1 MKDLIKPESIAIGQ
15 FKNPNSTNNTIFAA
29 NYSLSNTNTMKNK
42 PYFTKALFATIM
54 AIFVSFATA
63 TAQCTIPIA
72 PGQSYFEDFE
82 SGQMECWTVETTSS
96 ATWAVMGGTNTNVVA
111 FQNASAGDEAR
122 LVSPTF
128 DLTGSS
134 SATFSFAY
142 AMMGLYDA
150 DELTVSYRT
159 SPTDSWHQLGS
170 YSFSD
175 WSNTYDELF
184 TLNELSSTFQIS
196 FLGHSNGGFYI
207 FIDDIEIATAGGCV
221 RPANLQVTEIT
232 TTSALLGWSVVGNE
246 ENWTIELNGHTRT
259 VDVQPYL
266 VDDLE
271 PQTVYTIRVRANCGD
286 GMESEWSYP
295 LTFKTLCSVI
305 TITDDQPYFDDFEA
319 SEDFVCWQSE
329 ILSGD
334 DGWVIDPG
342 YLILNNTAFF
352 IWLGEEAMLVSAPLD
367 ITSVTNP
374 ILTFNH
380 RQRSLGQ
387 FVDELSVW
395 YATSINDYWHLLGDY
410 TYACEDWETI
420 TLTLPEASDAY
431 LIAFKG
437 KSNDA
442 DGVYVDDVWVGNDP
456 GVGIG
461 EISTLVTTVSP
472 NPTTGSVTIESSAA
486 DGDVTVFDLFGRQVM
501 SATLHNSRA
510 ELDLSA
516 FAKGV
521 YVARISSEV
530 GTSTIKLV
538 KE

>member
-1 MKDLIKPESIAIGQ
+1 MR
-15 FKNPNSTNNTIFAA
+15 
-29 NYSLSNTNTMKNK
+29 NK
-42 PYFTKALFATIM
+42 HYYTKALFVTVMTI
-54 AIFVSFATA
+54 FFGTVTA
-63 TAQCTIPIA
+63 TAQCTIPIP
-72 PGQSYFEDFE
+72 PGQSYVEDFQ
-82 SGQMECWTVETTSS
+82 SGEMECWTVETTSS
-96 ATWAVMGGTNTNVVA
+96 ATWAVMQGTGSNVVA
-111 FQNASAGDEAR
+111 FQNASAGQEAR

-128 DLTGSS
+128 DLTGSN

-150 DELTVSYRT
+150 DELIVSYRT

-175 WSNTYDELF
+175 WANTYDESF
-184 TLNELSSTFQIS
+184 TIDDLSDTFQVS
-196 FLGHSNGGFYI
+196 FLGHSNGGYYI
-207 FIDDIEIATAGGCV
+207 FIDDIEIASAGGCA

-232 TTSALLGWSVVGNE
+232 TTSALLGWSVTGNE
-246 ENWTIELNGHTRT
+246 EGWTIELNGNTRT

-266 VDDLE
+266 MEGLQ
-271 PQTVYTIRVRANCGD
+271 PQTEYIFRVRAKCG
-286 GMESEWSYP
+286 GGLESEWSQP
-295 LTFKTLCSVI
+295 TTFKTMCDVI
-305 TITDDQPYFDDFEA
+305 IVNDEQPYFDDFEA

-329 ILSGD
+329 ILSGN

-342 YLILNNTAFF
+342 YLFPNNTAFF

-367 ITSVTNP
+367 ITAVTEP
-374 ILTFNH
+374 VLTFNH

-395 YATSINDYWHLLGDY
+395 YATSINDYWHLLGEY

-420 TLTLPEASDAY
+420 TLDLPEASDAY

-437 KSNDA
+437 KSNNA

-456 GVGIG
+456 GVGVG
-461 EISTLVTTVSP
+461 EISTLAATVSP
-472 NPTTGSVTIESSAA
+472 NPTTGNVTIEANA
-486 DGDVTVFDLFGRQVM
+486 TDGDVTVFDLFGRQVM
-501 SATLHNSRA
+501 SATLHDGRA

-516 FAKGV
+516 FVKGV
-521 YVARISSEV
+521 YVARISSEA

>member
-1 MKDLIKPESIAIGQ
+1 MKSKHY
-15 FKNPNSTNNTIFAA
+15 STK
-29 NYSLSNTNTMKNK
+29 S
-42 PYFTKALFATIM
+42 LFAIIM
-54 AIFVSFATA
+54 AMFFSTVTA
-63 TAQCTIPIA
+63 TAQCTIPIP
-72 PGQSYFEDFE
+72 PGQSYIEDFQ
-82 SGQMECWTVETTSS
+82 SGEMECWTVETTSS
-96 ATWAVMGGTNTNVVA
+96 ATWAVMQGTGSNVVA
-111 FQNASAGDEAR
+111 FQNASEGQEAR

-128 DLTGSS
+128 DLTGSN

-150 DELTVSYRT
+150 DELIVSYRT

-175 WSNTYDELF
+175 WANTYNELF
-184 TLNELSSTFQIS
+184 TLDELSSTFQIS
-196 FLGHSNGGFYI
+196 FLGHSNGGYYI
-207 FIDDIEIATAGGCV
+207 FVDDIEIASAGGCA
-221 RPANLQVTEIT
+221 RPVNLQATEVTAFT
-232 TTSALLGWSVVGNE
+232 ALLAWTSVGNE
-246 ENWTIELNGHTRT
+246 ESWTIDQNGHQAT
-259 VDVQPYL
+259 VTSQPYL
-266 VDDLE
+266 MENLE
-271 PQTVYTIRVRANCGD
+271 PNTEYTVRVKANCGE
-286 GMESEWSYP
+286 GLESEWSYP
-295 LTFKTLCSVI
+295 LTFTTLCDVI
-305 TITDDQPYFDDFEA
+305 TVTDDQPYFDDFEA
-319 SEDFVCWQSE
+319 SENFVCWQSE
-329 ILSGD
+329 ILSGE
-334 DGWVIDPG
+334 DGWVMDPG
-342 YLILNNTAFF
+342 YLFPNNTAFF

-367 ITSVTNP
+367 ITAVTNP

-420 TLTLPEASDAY
+420 TLALPEASDAY

-442 DGVYVDDVWVGNDP
+442 DGVYVDDVWVGNNP
-456 GVGIG
+456 SVGID
-461 EISTLVTTVSP
+461 EQSTFAATVSP
-472 NPTTGSVTIESSAA
+472 NPTTGWVVVETNANEGQVI
-486 DGDVTVFDLFGRQVM
+486 VFDMLGKQMLTASV
-501 SATLHNSRA
+501 SDGRA

-530 GTSTIKLV
+530 GTTTIKLV

>member
-1 MKDLIKPESIAIGQ
+1 
-15 FKNPNSTNNTIFAA
+15 
-29 NYSLSNTNTMKNK
+29 MKNK
-42 PYFTKALFATIM
+42 HYFTKALFATMM
-54 AIFVSFATA
+54 AFFFVATA

-72 PGQSYFEDFE
+72 PGQSYIEDFQ
-82 SGQMECWTVETTSS
+82 SGEMECWTVETTSS
-96 ATWAVMGGTNTNVVA
+96 ATWAVMQGTGSNVVA
-111 FQNASAGDEAR
+111 FQNASSGQEAR

-128 DLTGSS
+128 DLTGSN

-150 DELTVSYRT
+150 DELIVSYRT

-184 TLNELSSTFQIS
+184 TLDELSSTFQVS
-196 FLGHSNGGFYI
+196 FLGHSNGGYYI
-207 FIDDIEIATAGGCV
+207 FIDDIEIASAGGCA
-221 RPANLQVTEIT
+221 RPVNLQATEIT
-232 TTSALLGWSVVGNE
+232 AFTAVLSWTSVGNE
-246 ENWTIELNGHTRT
+246 ESWTIDQNGHQAT
-259 VDVQPYL
+259 VTSQPYL
-266 VDDLE
+266 MENLE
-271 PQTVYTIRVRANCGD
+271 PNTEYTVRVKANCGE
-286 GMESEWSYP
+286 GLESEWSYP
-295 LTFKTLCSVI
+295 LTFKTLCDVI
-305 TITDDQPYFDDFEA
+305 TVTDDEPYFDDFEA

-329 ILSGD
+329 ILSGE
-334 DGWVIDPG
+334 DGWVVDPG

-367 ITSVTNP
+367 ITAVSNP

-420 TLTLPEASDAY
+420 TLALPEASDAY

-437 KSNDA
+437 KSNEA
-442 DGVYVDDVWVGNDP
+442 DGVYVDDVWVGNDS
-456 GVGIG
+456 GVGVD
-461 EISTLVTTVSP
+461 EQPALAATVSP
-472 NPTTGSVTIESSAA
+472 NPTTSKVMVETNANEGQVI
-486 DGDVTVFDLFGRQVM
+486 VFDMFGKQMLTASVV
-501 SATLHNSRA
+501 NGRA
-510 ELDLSA
+510 ELDLSV

-521 YVARISSEV
+521 YVARISSEA

>member
-1 MKDLIKPESIAIGQ
+1 
-15 FKNPNSTNNTIFAA
+15 
-29 NYSLSNTNTMKNK
+29 MKNK
-42 PYFTKALFATIM
+42 HYFTKALFATMM
-54 AIFVSFATA
+54 AFFSIATA

-72 PGQSYFEDFE
+72 PGQSYIEDFQ
-82 SGQMECWTVETTSS
+82 SGEMECWTVETTSS
-96 ATWAVMGGTNTNVVA
+96 ATWAVMQGTGSNVVA
-111 FQNASAGDEAR
+111 FQNASSGQEAR

-128 DLTGSS
+128 DLTGSN

-150 DELTVSYRT
+150 DELIVSYRT
-159 SPTDSWHQLGS
+159 SPTDNWHQLGS

-184 TLNELSSTFQIS
+184 TLDELSSTFQVS
-196 FLGHSNGGFYI
+196 FLGHSNGGYYI
-207 FIDDIEIATAGGCV
+207 FIDDIEIASAGGCA
-221 RPANLQVTEIT
+221 RPVNLQVTEIT
-232 TTSALLGWSVVGNE
+232 AFTALLAWTSVGNE
-246 ENWTIELNGHTRT
+246 ESWTIDQNGHQAT
-259 VDVQPYL
+259 VTSQPYL
-266 VDDLE
+266 MENLE
-271 PQTVYTIRVRANCGD
+271 PNTEYTVRVKANCGE
-286 GMESEWSYP
+286 GLESEWSYP
-295 LTFKTLCSVI
+295 LTFKTLCDVI
-305 TITDDQPYFDDFEA
+305 TVTDDEPYFDDFEA

-329 ILSGD
+329 ILSGE
-334 DGWVIDPG
+334 DGWVVDPG

-367 ITSVTNP
+367 ITAVSNP

-420 TLTLPEASDAY
+420 TLALPEASDAY

-437 KSNDA
+437 KSNEA
-442 DGVYVDDVWVGNDP
+442 DGVYVDDVWVGNNP
-456 GVGIG
+456 GVGVD
-461 EISTLVTTVSP
+461 EQSALAATVSP
-472 NPTTGSVTIESSAA
+472 NPTTGKVMVETNANE
-486 DGDVTVFDLFGRQVM
+486 GRVVVFDVLGKQMLTASVI
-501 SATLHNSRA
+501 NGRA

-521 YVARISSEV
+521 YVTRISSEA

>member
-1 MKDLIKPESIAIGQ
+1 
-15 FKNPNSTNNTIFAA
+15 
-29 NYSLSNTNTMKNK
+29 MKNK
-42 PYFTKALFATIM
+42 HYFTKALFATMM
-54 AIFVSFATA
+54 AFFFVATA

-72 PGQSYFEDFE
+72 PGQSYIEDFQ
-82 SGQMECWTVETTSS
+82 SGEMECWTVETTSS
-96 ATWAVMGGTNTNVVA
+96 ATWAVMQGTGSNVVA
-111 FQNASAGDEAR
+111 FQNASSGQEAR

-128 DLTGSS
+128 DLTGSN

-150 DELTVSYRT
+150 DELIVSYRT

-184 TLNELSSTFQIS
+184 TLDELSSTFQVS
-196 FLGHSNGGFYI
+196 FLGHSNGGYYI
-207 FIDDIEIATAGGCV
+207 FIDDIEIASAGGCA
-221 RPANLQVTEIT
+221 RPVNLQATEIT
-232 TTSALLGWSVVGNE
+232 AFTALLAWTSVGNE
-246 ENWTIELNGHTRT
+246 ESWTIDQNGHQAT
-259 VDVQPYL
+259 VTSQPYL
-266 VDDLE
+266 MENLE
-271 PQTVYTIRVRANCGD
+271 PNTEYTVRVKANCGE
-286 GMESEWSYP
+286 GLESEWSYP
-295 LTFKTLCSVI
+295 LTFKTLCDVI
-305 TITDDQPYFDDFEA
+305 TVTDDEPYFDDFEA

-329 ILSGD
+329 ILSGE
-334 DGWVIDPG
+334 DGWVVDPG

-367 ITSVTNP
+367 ITAVSNP

-420 TLTLPEASDAY
+420 TLALPEASDAY

-437 KSNDA
+437 KSNEA
-442 DGVYVDDVWVGNDP
+442 DGVYVDDVWVGNNP
-456 GVGIG
+456 SVGVV
-461 EISTLVTTVSP
+461 EQSALAANVSP
-472 NPTTGSVTIESSAA
+472 NPTTDRVMVETNTNEGQV
-486 DGDVTVFDLFGRQVM
+486 VVFDMLGKQMLTASVI
-501 SATLHNSRA
+501 NGRA

-521 YVARISSEV
+521 YVARISSEA
-530 GTSTIKLV
+530 GTSIIKLV

>member
-1 MKDLIKPESIAIGQ
+1 MKSKHY
-15 FKNPNSTNNTIFAA
+15 STK
-29 NYSLSNTNTMKNK
+29 S
-42 PYFTKALFATIM
+42 LFAIIM
-54 AIFVSFATA
+54 AMFFSTVTA
-63 TAQCTIPIA
+63 TAQCTIPIP
-72 PGQSYFEDFE
+72 PGQSYIEDFQ
-82 SGQMECWTVETTSS
+82 SGEMECWTVETTSS
-96 ATWAVMGGTNTNVVA
+96 ATWAVMQGTGSNVVA
-111 FQNASAGDEAR
+111 FQNASAGQEAR

-128 DLTGSS
+128 DLTGSN

-142 AMMGLYDA
+142 AMMGLFDA
-150 DELTVSYRT
+150 DELIVSYRT

-175 WSNTYDELF
+175 WANTYNELF
-184 TLNELSSTFQIS
+184 TLDELSSTFQIS
-196 FLGHSNGGFYI
+196 FLGHSNGGYYI
-207 FIDDIEIATAGGCV
+207 FVDDIEIASAGGCA
-221 RPANLQVTEIT
+221 RPVNLQATEVTAFT
-232 TTSALLGWSVVGNE
+232 ALLAWTSVGNE
-246 ENWTIELNGHTRT
+246 ESWTIDQNGHQAT
-259 VDVQPYL
+259 VTSQPYL
-266 VDDLE
+266 MENLE
-271 PQTVYTIRVRANCGD
+271 PNTEYTVRVKANCGE
-286 GMESEWSYP
+286 GLESEWSYP
-295 LTFKTLCSVI
+295 LTFTTLCDVI
-305 TITDDQPYFDDFEA
+305 TVTDDEPYFDDFEA

-329 ILSGD
+329 ILSGE

-342 YLILNNTAFF
+342 YLFPNNTAFF

-367 ITSVTNP
+367 ITAVTNP
-374 ILTFNH
+374 VLTFNH

-420 TLTLPEASDAY
+420 TLALPEASDAY

-437 KSNDA
+437 KSNEA

-456 GVGIG
+456 SVGVG
-461 EISTLVTTVSP
+461 EISTLAATVSP
-472 NPTTGSVTIESSAA
+472 NPTTGSVAIEANAA

-501 SATLHNSRA
+501 SATLRNGRA

-521 YVARISSEV
+521 YVARISSEA